1 MLSGVALSGAILYDT
16 LSAAAAGSV
25 VGAAAAGLY
34 LSDKPKAIR
43 NQLTKLY
50 GTSALIATLATGVGY
65 SIGANKNSIRSVKP
79 FNVGE
84 ERGIVIE
91 QGRKD
96 KSIYIESGQTN
107 YVSLPEAM
115 QQEFKAITSSYTT
128 TKEKEIQTRYDEIL
142 RAASPTNK
150 METGKR

>member
-1 MLSGVALSGAILYDT
+1 MFGAILYDPVN
-16 LSAAAAGSV
+16 AAAAGAV
-25 VGAAAAGLY
+25 AVAVAVAAGLY
-34 LSDKPKAIR
+34 LSDKSKAIR

-50 GTSALIATLATGVGY
+50 GTRALIATLATGVGY

-79 FNVGE
+79 FMVGE

-96 KSIYIESGQTN
+96 KSIYIERDGTN
-107 YVSLPEAM
+107 YVALPEAA
-115 QQEFKAITSSYTT
+115 QQELKAVTSSYA
-128 TKEKEIQTRYDEIL
+128 TKEKEIETRYDEIL

-150 METGKR
+150 LETEKR